1 MTTINEAASRLS
13 TAKLRSEEATDALNT
28 AQNKADALASKVA
41 NARARQQAITNARLE
56 GEGTE
61 AEAAEFAALA
71 GDIAMLTTMHNEATE
86 ALQPLGRAAL
96 AAGNDVLMLTQA
108 FERATAE
115 EKYQAIAARTAEIEA
130 LLCKAIASQ
139 FEAGQAIGRGPLI
152 SNSWR
157 MSIGLDRIVRVNALP
172 VSEEV

>member
-1 MTTINEAASRLS
+1 MTTVNETAARLAS
-13 TAKLRSEEATDALNT
+13 AKLRAEEATDALNE
-28 AQNKADALASKVA
+28 AQNRADALASKVA

-61 AEAAEFAALA
+61 AETAEFAALS
-71 GDIAMLTTMHNEATE
+71 GDIEMLTGMHNEATE
-86 ALQPLGRAAL
+86 SLQPLGRAAL

-108 FERATAE
+108 LERVTAE

-130 LLCKAIASQ
+130 LLCKAITLQ

-157 MSIGLDRIVRVNALP
+157 MTSGLDRIVRVNALP
-172 VSEEV
+172 ESV

>member
-1 MTTINEAASRLS
+1 MTINITAARLAS
-13 TAKLRSEEATDALNT
+13 AKLRAAEAD
-28 AQNKADALASKVA
+28 DALAVATDRADKLAAKIA

-61 AEAAEFAALA
+61 AEAAEFAALS
-71 GDIAMLTTMHNEATE
+71 GDIEVLTGMHEEAST

-96 AAGNDVLMLTQA
+96 AANNDVLALNQA
-108 FERATAE
+108 LDRATAE
-115 EKYQAIAARTAEIEA
+115 ATYQAIAARTAEIEA

-157 MSIGLDRIVRVNALP
+157 MTSDLDRIVRVNALP
-172 VSEEV
+172 ESV